1 MHIETLHR
9 YLGSTAAVLVS
20 LLLLVLPFVPVQAE
34 TELQKIMKERKE
46 LERSM
51 GSLRQQLGE
60 YQDKLQQVDK
70 QEKQSINAVSNYST
84 QIKLLKKLISQNNR
98 KLHAQ
103 NREIRLL
110 QDRLASNRS
119 RHRQLV
125 DDVALIARSAYKHGP
140 EHDMELFFSSSSIN
154 QAFVRARY
162 IGLMAESVDMIVND
176 LQRSSEELDRT
187 RSRLE
192 RSYRQRASSLDEQK
206 GQMKSVS
213 GKKKEKEKLLAELK
227 KDKKTYAAQIREN
240 REKLDQL
247 QRKIEELIEAE
258 QVAIEREKQRRL
270 LEEGAAAAAAD
281 EAALA
286 GISLDFPKSK
296 GGIPWPVHGGVVTR
310 RFGRV
315 TDPDLNIVT
324 TNNGI
329 DISVSKH
336 TPVRAVSGGIVSQVT
351 YMPRFGNIV
360 LLRHAGSWL
369 TVYANLTNI
378 SAATGDVVL
387 GGEVIGYSGTMPAGG
402 SLVHFELWN
411 GREKL
416 DPETWLK
423 K

>member
-1 MHIETLHR
+1 MHKETLHR
-9 YLGSTAAVLVS
+9 YLGYIAAVLMS
-20 LLLLVLPFVPVQAE
+20 LLLLVLPFGSVQAE

-70 QEKQSINAVSNYST
+70 QEKQSITAVSNYST
-84 QIKLLKKLISQNNR
+84 QIKLLQKLISQNNR
-98 KLHAQ
+98 KLRAQ
-103 NREIRLL
+103 DREISLL

-119 RHRQLV
+119 RHKQLV
-125 DDVALIARSAYKHGP
+125 DDVALIAQSAYKHGP
-140 EHDMELFFSSSSIN
+140 RHDMELFFSSASIN

-162 IGLMAESVDMIVND
+162 IGLMAGAVDEIVND

-187 RSRLE
+187 RGQLE

-227 KDKKTYAAQIREN
+227 KDKKTYAAQIQDN
-240 REKLDQL
+240 RVKLEQL

-258 QVAIEREKQRRL
+258 QAAIEREKQRKL

-286 GISLDFPKSK
+286 GISLEFASSK
-296 GGIPWPVHGGVVTR
+296 GRIPWPVTGGVVTR
-310 RFGRV
+310 KFGRV
-315 TDPDLNIVT
+315 TDPDLKIVT
-324 TNNGI
+324 TNNGV
-329 DISVSKH
+329 DISVPKH
-336 TPVRAVSGGIVSQVT
+336 TAVRAVSGGIVSQVT
-351 YMPRFGNIV
+351 YVPRFGNIV

-378 SAATGDVVL
+378 ATAKGDVVL
-387 GGEVIGYSGTMPAGG
+387 GGEVIGYSGSMPAGG

-416 DPETWLK
+416 DPEIWLK